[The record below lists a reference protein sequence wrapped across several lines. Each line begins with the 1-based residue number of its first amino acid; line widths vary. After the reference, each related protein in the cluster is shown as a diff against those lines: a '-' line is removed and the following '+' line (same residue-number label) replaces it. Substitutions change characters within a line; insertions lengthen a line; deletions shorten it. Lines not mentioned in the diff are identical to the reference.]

1 MNIVLVEPPVN
12 YKIIKQIISYTY
24 TLDNIVPNQSVDY
37 KIVCF
42 AINNDVVKVLIGK
55 IEGDEYLAWGN
66 NDVYIEDIIKQKV
79 LALGDL

>member
-1 MNIVLVEPPVN
+1 MNTVILEPPIDFRIV
-12 YKIIKQIISYTY
+12 KQIISYTY

-42 AINNDVVKVLIGK
+42 AVNSEVVKVLIGK
-55 IEGDEYLAWGN
+55 IEGAEYTAWGN

-79 LALGDL
+79 LALAY